1 MEMKMHSTKE
11 CKVKCTALLEVLN
24 TLRVTCLLEQDYDK
38 LNQVESAL
46 QLITEL
52 SGEMPDD

>member
-1 MEMKMHSTKE
+1 MHSTKE

>member
-1 MEMKMHSTKE
+1 MKMHTAKE
-11 CKVKCTALLEVLN
+11 CKVKCTALLSVLN
-24 TLRVTCLLEQDYDK
+24 ELRVTCLLDQDYNK

-52 SGEMPDD
+52 TGEMEDD